1 MRVYISHTTAL
12 WINVLAARNAASSKL
27 LPVKSPSSLNDA
39 TASAHLVR
47 RLLSDKLADT
57 GIAKTKNDIDLM
69 IPYARDRHHYSC
81 TCPHQWTGSLPAGSF
96 LALDSDVYV
105 ASPEFCF
112 LLMAERRSVIEL
124 ALLGYA
130 LCGGYFPACS
140 RVGFVNTHPMTSTKK
155 LRSYLDRFPA
165 GTRGIAKA
173 RRALGWVIDG
183 SLSPMESR
191 CAMLITLGRHYG
203 GYGVQPPQLN
213 PRIELSPE
221 ARRLSRQS
229 YCKVDLYWPE
239 IRYGIEYNGAG
250 FHEDIDHD
258 SRREIALHAEGI
270 VTTTITA
277 SQVLDQLQ
285 FREIIRTVTG
295 RLGKRLR
302 KPPADIAAYRHSLL
316 AELFPQQQNGS
327 NDTGFAKP
335 DWALP
340 SQLA

>member
-12 WINVLAARNAASSKL
+12 WINVVSAKKGASNRLS
-27 LPVKSPSSLNDA
+27 PVKSPSTLNDA
-39 TASAHLVR
+39 TGSARLVQK
-47 RLLSDKLADT
+47 LLSEKLASI
-57 GIAKTKNDIDLM
+57 GIAKADNGIDLM
-69 IPYARDRHHYSC
+69 LPYARDRHHYSC
-81 TCPHQWTGSLPAGSF
+81 THPHQWTGALPAGSF
-96 LALDSDVYV
+96 LALDPNVYI

-112 LLMAERRSVIEL
+112 LLMAERRSTIEL

-130 LCGGYFPACS
+130 LCGGYFPANS
-140 RVGFVNTHPMTSTKK
+140 RTGFVNTHPVTSTKK
-155 LRSYLDRFPA
+155 LKSYLDRFPS

-183 SLSPMESR
+183 SRSPMESR

-203 GYGVQPPQLN
+203 GYGIQPPQLN
-213 PRIELSPE
+213 HRIELSPE

-229 YCKVDLYWPE
+229 YCRIDLYWPE
-239 IRYGIEYNGAG
+239 IRYGLEYNGVG
-250 FHEDIDHD
+250 FHDDVDHD

-277 SQVLDQLQ
+277 NQVIDQLQ

-302 KPPADIAAYRHSLL
+302 KPPTDIAAYRHSLL
-316 AELFPQQQNGS
+316 TELFPHQRGNSDGL
-327 NDTGFAKP
+327 GFEKP
-335 DWALP
+335 IWALP
-340 SQLA
+340 PQLV